1 MKEIPYFVLHIGVM
15 LLLLMVFDVVD
26 VVIDVNVVDVVD
38 DVFFDELNDGLEI

>member
-1 MKEIPYFVLHIGVM
+1 M